1 MKVAIHQPYYVPY
14 IGYWQLINSVDTFAI
29 ADNYNYIKNGWINRN
44 RILEN
49 DNIRYYNI
57 EVDHVSQNKFI
68 SDHSLKPIN
77 KQCKLNQLKGFYS
90 KAPYKKEGLELMEKV
105 LSFDGSNLADFLY
118 YSIQIICDYL
128 GIKTKI
134 IRTSDFEQD
143 PSLKFTDRIF
153 DYCKQM
159 GADEYHNLIG
169 GMELYSF
176 EDFKE
181 HGIKLAFIN
190 AIPYEYPQ
198 SSKEFIFGLSIIDII
213 MNNSK
218 ESIMNI
224 LNSYEL
230 LTEHAHNE

>member
-1 MKVAIHQPYYVPY
+1 MKIAIHQPYYVPY

-29 ADNYNYIKNGWINRN
+29 ADNYNYIKGGWINRN

-49 DNIRYYNI
+49 NTIRYYNI

-77 KQCKLNQLKGFYS
+77 KQVKLDQLRGFYS
-90 KAPYKKEGLELMEKV
+90 KAPYKKEGLELMEKI

-118 YSIQIICDYL
+118 RSIQIICDYL

-143 PSLKFTDRIF
+143 LSLKFADRIY

-176 EDFKE
+176 EEFKQ
-181 HGIKLAFIN
+181 HGIKLAFVES
-190 AIPYEYPQ
+190 IPYEYPQ
-198 SSKEFIFGLSIIDII
+198 NTEEFIFGLSIIDVI
-213 MNNSK
+213 MNNSVQDIQ
-218 ESIMNI
+218 SMM
-224 LNSYEL
+224 NSYRL
-230 LTEHAHNE
+230 ITE